1 MKNIKLSVIIAVYNK
16 LEQLSNILLAFNEQI
31 ELPDEV
37 IIVDDGSSEKI
48 EEKLNGGGCSIN

>member
-1 MKNIKLSVIIAVYNK
+1 MKDIEISVIIAVYNK
-16 LEQLSNILLAFNEQI
+16 LEQLRNILLAFNEQI

-48 EEKLNGGGCSIN
+48 EEKLN